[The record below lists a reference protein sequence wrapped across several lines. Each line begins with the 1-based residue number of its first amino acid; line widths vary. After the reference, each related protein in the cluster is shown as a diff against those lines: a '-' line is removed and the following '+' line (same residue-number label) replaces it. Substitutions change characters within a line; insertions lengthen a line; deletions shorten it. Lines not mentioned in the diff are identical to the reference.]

1 MRIVA
6 NELHCLVNG
15 DSVVPLVTD
24 DERGFEAIEENLPKV
39 KRLLCWNHD
48 VCHAVKKWLKQHA
61 WCFLVNFTVPIT
73 VQHIVSSHGPN
84 PDCRLAM

>member
-24 DERGFEAIEENLPKV
+24 DERRFEATEENLPKV
-39 KRLLCWNHD
+39 KRILCWYHA
-48 VCHAVKKWLKQHA
+48 CHAVTKWLKQHA
-61 WCFLVNFTVPIT
+61 WCFLVNFSINYYCSAYSLIT
-73 VQHIVSSHGPN
+73 PQP
-84 PDCRLAM
+84 RL

>member
-6 NELHCLVNG
+6 NELQCLVNG

-39 KRLLCWNHD
+39 KRLLCWNH
-48 VCHAVKKWLKQHA
+48 
-61 WCFLVNFTVPIT
+61 
-73 VQHIVSSHGPN
+73 
-84 PDCRLAM
+84 AML

>member
-6 NELHCLVNG
+6 NELHHQFLVNG

-39 KRLLCWNHD
+39 KRLLCWNHT
-48 VCHAVKKWLKQHA
+48 CHAVKEWLKQHDA
-61 WCFLVNFTVPIT
+61 SSSTSVPIT
-73 VQHIVSSHGPN
+73 VQ
-84 PDCRLAM
+84 